1 VVEAT
6 RSRVTLLHVQD
17 RSRLAPHLLSRLEE
31 FNEIDAERLERLRDR
46 LLQQGAS
53 KVDTKLEFGL
63 PLPVILDTL
72 GQEDFSLVVMGSQ
85 GRGFVSELALGSVA
99 NGVARK
105 APRPVLFVPRAR

>member
-31 FNEIDAERLERLRDR
+31 FNEIDTERLERLRDR

-53 KVDTKLEFGL
+53 EVDTKLEFGL
-63 PLPVILDTL
+63 PLPAILDTI
-72 GQEDFSLVVMGSQ
+72 GQEDFSLIVMGSQ

-105 APRPVLFVPRAR
+105 APRPVLFVPRPR